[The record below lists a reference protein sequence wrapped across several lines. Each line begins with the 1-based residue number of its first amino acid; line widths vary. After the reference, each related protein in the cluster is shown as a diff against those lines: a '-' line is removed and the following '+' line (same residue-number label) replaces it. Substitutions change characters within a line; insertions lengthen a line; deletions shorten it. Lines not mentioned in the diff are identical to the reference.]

1 MIVKNVEVKATDN
14 GAHLIAMLV
23 QLASQFK
30 SKINIKK
37 DDKMVNAKSIMGMMA
52 IGLTPG
58 QSIEVN
64 IDGKWVKT
72 KLVPSVQTLTKQITV
87 TNSDSKRTVIVDDVN
102 TIYSVKLITVDR
114 KTPSEKGLY
123 IANLFINGNVFI
135 YGLIDTQGNI
145 GTYSYTQVIEIEYK

>member
-1 MIVKNVEVKATDN
+1 MEIDRRNNAINVRYNV
-14 GAHLIAMLV
+14 
-23 QLASQFK
+23 
-30 SKINIKK
+30 
-37 DDKMVNAKSIMGMMA
+37 DDDC
-52 IGLTPG
+52 
-58 QSIEVN
+58 IEVN

-102 TIYSVKLITVDR
+102 TIYSVKLITVDG

-135 YGLIDTQGNI
+135 YGLIDTLGNI